1 MALNKPLLSTNFF
14 AGDVVAGIGPYLA
27 IYLLSAY
34 HWSPGGIGLAL
45 AVGSIATVI
54 VQTPAGAIIDA
65 TRWKRAI
72 LAVCAVAVGVG
83 TAIIIISNDPPW
95 LVYVAQIVVGVA
107 AAFLGP
113 GIAAITLG
121 IVGPDRFTA
130 QTSAN
135 QAWNHAGNV
144 FGAAAGAALAL
155 WWVTEGVFWLIVA
168 MSAFMVV
175 SIALVDG
182 KSIDH
187 EAARGGV
194 KRKGDGEDQPAGI
207 LTLVSDRRLLIF
219 ALTVVLFHFANA
231 AMLPLVGQ
239 KLSIGTGTSEG
250 IAFTAACVVAAQ
262 FLMVL
267 MAVLCGAKADS
278 WGRKPLFLFAFAIL
292 PIRGVLYTLSDNDY
306 FLVAVQGLDGV
317 ANGIFGILFL
327 LILADVT
334 AGTGRFN
341 AAQGAIA
348 ALIGVGASLSNLIA
362 GWIAQVG
369 GYSAA
374 FLFLAGTAIVG
385 AGLFALLMPETAPHI
400 VAARAANGAAQPS
413 AS

>member
-1 MALNKPLLSTNFF
+1 MALNRPLLGTNFF

-34 HWSPGGIGLAL
+34 HWSPGSIGLAL
-45 AVGSIATVI
+45 AAGSITTVI

-65 TRWKRAI
+65 VRWKKAI
-72 LAVCAVAVGVG
+72 LAVSAASVGAG
-83 TAIIIISNDPPW
+83 TALIIVTEDPAW
-95 LVYVAQIVVGVA
+95 VVYSAQVLVGAS

-121 IVGPDRFTA
+121 IVGPDRFTE

-168 MSAFMVV
+168 MSACMIL
-175 SIALVDG
+175 SIALIDG
-182 KSIDH
+182 KAINH
-187 EAARGGV
+187 ETARGGV
-194 KRKGDGEDQPAGI
+194 AETSEGEDQPVGI
-207 LTLVSDRRLLIF
+207 LALATDKRLLVF
-219 ALTVVLFHFANA
+219 ALSVVMFHFANA

-239 KLSIGTGTSEG
+239 KLAIGSGTGEG

-262 FLMVL
+262 LLMIP
-267 MAVLCGAKADS
+267 MALLCGAKADT

-292 PIRGVLYTLSDNDY
+292 PIRGVLYTLSDDKY

-327 LILADVT
+327 LILADIT
-334 AGTGRFN
+334 KGTGRFN

-348 ALIGVGASLSNLIA
+348 TLIGVGASLSNLIA

-374 FLFLAGTAIVG
+374 FLFLAGTAILG
-385 AGLFALLMPETAPHI
+385 ASLFAIFMPETAPHLQKSK
-400 VAARAANGAAQPS
+400 GADAPL
-413 AS
+413 APGGA

>member
-1 MALNKPLLSTNFF
+1 MALNRPLLSANFF

-34 HWSPGGIGLAL
+34 HWKPGAIGLAL
-45 AVGSIATVI
+45 AVGSITTVI

-65 TRWKRAI
+65 VKWKKAI
-72 LAVCAVAVGVG
+72 LAIAAIAVGFG
-83 TAIIIISNDPPW
+83 TTIVILTSDPPW
-95 LVYVAQIVVGVA
+95 LVYIAQILVGIA

-113 GIAAITLG
+113 AIAAITLG
-121 IVGPDRFTA
+121 IVGPERFTA
-130 QTSAN
+130 QTAAN

-155 WWVTEGVFWLIVA
+155 WWVTEGVFWLIVI
-168 MSAFMVV
+168 MSAMMVV
-175 SIALVDG
+175 SVMMIDG

-187 EAARGGV
+187 DAARGGMIEEP
-194 KRKGDGEDQPAGI
+194 DGEERAAGI
-207 LTLVSDRRLLIF
+207 LTLLADRRLVVF
-219 ALTVVLFHFANA
+219 AVTVVMFHFANA

-239 KLSIGTGTSEG
+239 KLSLGTKTQDG
-250 IAFTAACVVAAQ
+250 IAFMAACVVSAQ

-267 MAVLCGAKADS
+267 MAILCGARADK
-278 WGRKPLFLFAFAIL
+278 WGRKPLFLFAFSIL
-292 PIRGVLYTLSDNDY
+292 PIRGILYTLSDEKF
-306 FLVAVQGLDGV
+306 FLVAVQSLDGV

-327 LILADVT
+327 LILADIT

-348 ALIGVGASLSNLIA
+348 TLIGVGASLSNAIA
-362 GWIAQVG
+362 GWIAQAG

-374 FLFLAGTAIVG
+374 FYFLAAVAILG
-385 AGLFALLMPETAPHI
+385 AAIFALFMPETAPHK
-400 VAARAANGAAQPS
+400 AGSARKEAPS
-413 AS
+413 